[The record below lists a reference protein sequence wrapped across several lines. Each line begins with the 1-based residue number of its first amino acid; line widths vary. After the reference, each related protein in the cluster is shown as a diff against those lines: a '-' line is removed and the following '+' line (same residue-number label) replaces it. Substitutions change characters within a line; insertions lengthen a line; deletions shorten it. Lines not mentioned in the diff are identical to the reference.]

1 MNRMLPSWSFAAA
14 IAVLAPLPA
23 QEQEAGPVYR
33 DLSLVLRL
41 RVTCEQQHFG
51 RLVDL
56 VAEVPSGRIA
66 GAVVTMAVGDESRA
80 VLVPY
85 GELRFDARTNLL
97 QLGTCLLH
105 EAKYPPFD
113 PATVKVTAVDGDG
126 DPAMAT
132 GTVLLSRLQ
141 HGPVA
146 LQSDPGSAQG
156 LTVELTSGHIAF
168 VDLAAGTERA
178 GDAELHPTPW
188 SALRVLLRRTADGA
202 AQVALA
208 LGRTAPELRAA
219 PNLVEIIVQNPLYRA
234 RVYKWFGVPRPDF
247 DRS

>member
-1 MNRMLPSWSFAAA
+1 MNRTLPPLSFAAA

-23 QEQEAGPVYR
+23 QEPETAAVYR

-56 VAEVPSGRIA
+56 VAEVPSGRIT
-66 GAVVTMAVGDESRA
+66 GAVVTMAVGDEPRT
-80 VLVPY
+80 VLVPF

-97 QLGTCLLH
+97 QLGSCLLQ

-113 PATVKVTAVDGDG
+113 PATVKVVAADGDG
-126 DPAMAT
+126 EPAMAT

-141 HGPVA
+141 QGPVA
-146 LQSDPGSAQG
+146 LQSDAGSVQG
-156 LTVELTSGHIAF
+156 LTVELTSGHVAF

-178 GDAELHPTPW
+178 GDAELHPAPW
-188 SALRVLLRRTADGA
+188 SALRVLLRRTAAGA
-202 AQVALA
+202 GQVALA
-208 LGRTAPELRAA
+208 LGRTAAELRTA

-247 DRS
+247 DRE